1 MGKDEGLLMNAR
13 MKLMARERASRFV
26 VSADV
31 AGADGLLQ
39 AGKWARLQ
47 NRLKRM
53 LLLLQSP
60 IASFRWA
67 RAKRKALAPKHDS
80 RYAWLSPWTNSFAE
94 CERDGIV
101 MGL

>member
-1 MGKDEGLLMNAR
+1 MNAR
-13 MKLMARERASRFV
+13 MKLIARERASRFV
-26 VSADV
+26 VCADV
-31 AGADGLLQ
+31 AGGEGRLP
-39 AGKWARLQ
+39 GKWARLQ

-67 RAKRKALAPKHDS
+67 QAKRKAAARKKQNSVPN
-80 RYAWLSPWTNSFAE
+80 WLGPWTNSFAE

-101 MGL
+101 IGL